1 MKKKKQNIHFDFHMD
16 MAEPEVGRGIALGI
30 LGTLFILGT
39 ILAWVYL
46 FSLNRS
52 DSGRVLLVEGI
63 VLFLLL
69 AGNIFTICRIGYDG
83 FFKNMAVTWA
93 VGSVL
98 SAVGF
103 YMADIHVLAVPE
115 GGKLLWGVMDFLL
128 ILGGA
133 LFLSCVPAL
142 IICVVMWG
150 IMYIF
155 GK

>member
-83 FFKNMAVTWA
+83 FFKNMA
-93 VGSVL
+93 
-98 SAVGF
+98 
-103 YMADIHVLAVPE
+103 
-115 GGKLLWGVMDFLL
+115 GGKCIKCCG
-128 ILGGA
+128 ILYG
-133 LFLSCVPAL
+133 
-142 IICVVMWG
+142 
-150 IMYIF
+150 
-155 GK
+155 